1 MIDYRLL
8 TIMALAFAAVTALV
22 FASAQFYTSRL
33 HLRRRLTNP
42 YSSIGLS
49 AAGRPGAARSIIAE
63 RFGEEQFGVDGA
75 LRQKLRRELQKA
87 GFFRDDAISYY
98 IFARICTVV
107 VFPLAVFF
115 LFRVFAPS
123 LSYNMQLLIVGLA
136 AMLGVFGPD
145 GYLSRRQRKLAIEYR
160 LLFPDLLDLLVVCVS
175 AGLSIAA
182 AFDRVREEFGVKHGP
197 LGMNLAMMTAEV
209 RAGRSMMDALNSLAG
224 RLGLDE
230 AAALVAVLRQS
241 VELGGDVGDTL
252 RVYSDEMRDKRL
264 LRAEETANKLSVKIV
279 FPLGAFIFP
288 VILFIV
294 LVPIM
299 LKLMKALN

>member
-1 MIDYRLL
+1 MIDYSLL
-8 TIMALAFAAVTALV
+8 MIMALAFAAVTALV

-49 AAGRPGAARSIIAE
+49 ATGRPARSIIAE

-87 GFFRDDAISYY
+87 GFFRDDAINYY

-107 VFPLAVFF
+107 VFPLVVFF

-123 LSYNMQLLIVGLA
+123 LTFNMQLLIVGLA

-145 GYLSRRQRKLAIEYR
+145 GYLSRRQRQLAVEYR

-197 LGMNLAMMTAEV
+197 LGMNLAMMTAEI
-209 RAGRSMMDALNSLAG
+209 RAGRSMMDALNALAG

-279 FPLGAFIFP
+279 LPLGAFIFP